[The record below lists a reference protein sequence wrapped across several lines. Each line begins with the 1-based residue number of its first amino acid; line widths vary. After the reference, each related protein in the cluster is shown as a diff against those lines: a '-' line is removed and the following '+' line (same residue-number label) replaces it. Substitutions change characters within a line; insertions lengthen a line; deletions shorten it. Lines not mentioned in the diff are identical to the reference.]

1 MHIHNWE
8 VYSKFPKDKKM
19 LPNIILDLKSGL
31 NYFES
36 KSPDGYVEACIF
48 L

>member
-1 MHIHNWE
+1 
-8 VYSKFPKDKKM
+8 M

-36 KSPDGYVEACIF
+36 KSPVGYVEACIIF
-48 L
+48 FN